1 MPGRYRSYGR
11 EDDPMQEDLEIAFSG
26 FNNRVRPD
34 QLQKGILAESKNGRL
49 DLNGEWQVRR
59 GINILNAPFATGQD
73 TLRLPNSSEFVG
85 VDPTTTVGILPR
97 VMESVGIVT
106 DGTVTIKLTDH
117 GFSVD
122 DEIVINGVYRFNFP
136 DINGSY
142 IITEVTGNDRFK
154 FQSGQMGTT
163 GYYTFPPAQG
173 LVTSFTLPFTP
184 VTEVLSTAPLSSPGG
199 RSILDVSQVVG
210 VRSGTKYSDPN
221 ATNNGEYIVISTNL
235 SALVLN
241 LSTNETFEM
250 RFPTGESVLE
260 LSDMIQAFNRLFI
273 FRDSQIALENRRFF
287 NPITIKEIS
296 QTASAE
302 VDVETFLVHGLNVGD
317 MIEIRDVTKGTIDPN
332 GQFEIT
338 STTEKTFTYNVAT
351 SGTEDYTVTGDSKIY
366 PTFTLVANGTFR
378 QPAEITFSSFEITDG
393 EAVGTV
399 PAADIVNLK
408 VGNTITIENIGNSS
422 LELGDEFVVSFVDE
436 TTDTI
441 KFYVQEEDTVSSR
454 SGVIFSKPVSV
465 GLGFM
470 HMPAPEFGVY
480 HQRRLVTPFRST
492 QETINIGLPTET
504 TKITQTGRKDEIAV
518 SDILDSDTYDQVF
531 ANFRFNAGTAD
542 YTVGLHSFSDDKLL
556 VFNRNSIHLAANSG
570 DLRTAQTQLLTNE
583 VGCVARD
590 SIIQVGNNVLFLSDN
605 GVYGANFQDLYN
617 LRGNE
622 VPLSEPINN
631 TIKLINK
638 DLWNKSSGVYFD
650 NRYYLAI
657 PLNEEVITVNA
668 NGDVTAQINRAQ
680 FNNRIVIYNFLN
692 KQWESV
698 DNVGDS
704 SFEFKKLIVAG
715 DGENRGV
722 YSLSTDGG
730 IHKLDALD
738 QGNDRIITEVA
749 AGTTD
754 PDSLI
759 LTPGIEGSMTTR
771 MFTNQTIDRKKW
783 NNFEMQVQSSI
794 DLKSDF
800 FITGITENLDATID
814 LRQLSSYLNNQLL
827 PEDEDVS
834 IRGRIGN
841 RRAYGFQFKIDRTT
855 GRPRVRS
862 LKVAA
867 AEAFRST
874 REAT

>member
-1 MPGRYRSYGR
+1 
-11 EDDPMQEDLEIAFSG
+11 
-26 FNNRVRPD
+26 
-34 QLQKGILAESKNGRL
+34 
-49 DLNGEWQVRR
+49 
-59 GINILNAPFATGQD
+59 
-73 TLRLPNSSEFVG
+73 
-85 VDPTTTVGILPR
+85 
-97 VMESVGIVT
+97 
-106 DGTVTIKLTDH
+106 
-117 GFSVD
+117 
-122 DEIVINGVYRFNFP
+122 
-136 DINGSY
+136 
-142 IITEVTGNDRFK
+142 
-154 FQSGQMGTT
+154 
-163 GYYTFPPAQG
+163 
-173 LVTSFTLPFTP
+173 
-184 VTEVLSTAPLSSPGG
+184 
-199 RSILDVSQVVG
+199 
-210 VRSGTKYSDPN
+210 
-221 ATNNGEYIVISTNL
+221 
-235 SALVLN
+235 
-241 LSTNETFEM
+241 
-250 RFPTGESVLE
+250 
-260 LSDMIQAFNRLFI
+260 LFI
-273 FRDSQIALENRRFF
+273 FRDSQIALENKKFF

-338 STTEKTFTYNVAT
+338 STTEKTFTYNVGT
-351 SGTEDYTVTGDSKIY
+351 LGTEDYTVTSNSKIY

-378 QPAEITFSSFEITDG
+378 QPDEISVTTMDITDG
-393 EAVGTV
+393 EAVAEV
-399 PAADIVNLK
+399 PAADIANLK
-408 VGNTITIENIGNSS
+408 VGNTITIENIGNSA
-422 LELGDEFVVSFVDE
+422 LALGDEYVIFNVDKTANTVS
-436 TTDTI
+436 
-441 KFYVQEEDTVSSR
+441 FYVQLGNAINRT
-454 SGVIFSKPVSV
+454 GVVFSKPVSI

-556 VFNRNSIHLAANSG
+556 VFNRNSIHLAENSG

-638 DLWNKSSGVYFD
+638 DLWHKSSGVYFD

-657 PLNEEVITVNA
+657 PLNEEVITVDA

-722 YSLSTDGG
+722 YSLSTNGG

-749 AGTTD
+749 TGTTD

-759 LTPGIEGSMTTR
+759 LVPGIEGSMTTR

-783 NNFEMQVQSSI
+783 NNFEMQVQSHI

-814 LRQLSSYLNNQLL
+814 LKQLSSYLNNQLL
-827 PEDEDVS
+827 SEDEDVS

-874 REAT
+874 REAI

>member
-34 QLQKGILAESKNGRL
+34 QLQKGVLAESKNGRL

-85 VDPTTTVGILPR
+85 VDPTTTIGILPR

-117 GFSVD
+117 GFSVGD
-122 DEIVINGVYRFNFP
+122 QIVINGVFRLSFP

-142 IITEVTGNDRFK
+142 TITEVTGSNRFK
-154 FQSGQMGTT
+154 FQSSQTGTT
-163 GYYTFPPAQG
+163 GFYTYPPAQG
-173 LVTSFTLPFTP
+173 LITSFTLPFAP
-184 VTEVLSTAPLSSPGG
+184 ITEVLSTQPLSSPGG

-221 ATNNGEYIVISTNL
+221 ATINGEYIVISTNL

-260 LSDMIQAFNRLFI
+260 LSDMLQAFNRLFI
-273 FRDSQIALENRRFF
+273 FRDSQIALENRKFF
-287 NPITIKEIS
+287 NPITIKTIS

-378 QPAEITFSSFEITDG
+378 QPAEITFSSFDITSG

-408 VGNTITIENIGNSS
+408 VGNTITIENVGTTSS
-422 LELGDEFVVSFVDE
+422 LELGDEFVISSVNE
-436 TTDTI
+436 TTNTI
-441 KFYVQEEDTVSSR
+441 TFYIQAIDESNINNVV
-454 SGVIFSKPVSV
+454 FSKPVSV

-480 HQRRLVTPFRST
+480 HQRRLITPFRST

-542 YTVGLHSFSDDKLL
+542 YTIGLHSFSDDKLL

-631 TIKLINK
+631 TIKFINK
-638 DLWNKSSGVYFD
+638 DLWHKSSGVYFD

-657 PLNEEVITVNA
+657 PLNEETVTVDGEGNVSA
-668 NGDVTAQINRAQ
+668 EINRAP

-722 YSLSTDGG
+722 YSLSTNGG

-759 LTPGIEGSMTTR
+759 LVPGIEGSMTSR

-783 NNFEMQVQSSI
+783 NNFEIQVQSSI

-800 FITGITENLDATID
+800 FITGITENLDDTID
-814 LRQLSSYLNNQLL
+814 LKQLSSYLNNELL